1 MKKINPS
8 ERVTIALTLLI
19 LAPLGGAAAEQN
31 TDVCKAADG
40 ALSKGQLEEALSL
53 YQTCRQ
59 QNAPRLETL
68 SNLGI
73 VYTRLGQFENGVKTY
88 QQALALDPGN
98 PQAWLALG
106 MAYQLTGRNADA
118 RAPYLEFLKLTPS
131 GPTSDDVR
139 ASLAQ
144 LK

>member
-59 QNAPRLETL
+59 QNAPRLETQT
-68 SNLGI
+68 SESS
-73 VYTRLGQFENGVKTY
+73 TRGSGSLKMGSRLTNRPWRWI
-88 QQALALDPGN
+88 LA
-98 PQAWLALG
+98 
-106 MAYQLTGRNADA
+106 TR
-118 RAPYLEFLKLTPS
+118 R
-131 GPTSDDVR
+131 
-139 ASLAQ
+139 
-144 LK
+144 